1 MRTFVIVSLWRLVA
15 GFSNQH
21 YRLILLLIWFLIL
34 HEIIIQ
40 IAVGWCKWTRGFCRD
55 KAIALQL
62 KGHYYLLVSC
72 DASWL
77 TFRLYLIW
85 TADSFPSATEATLVF
100 YRFALESF
108 LNFSS
113 LSTLGLCRPI
123 SRPSWPDLLA
133 WPAQRVPCLEQRCVI
148 VVIQSL
154 LGLIN
159 DICS

>member
-62 KGHYYLLVSC
+62 KGHYYLLVFC

-77 TFRLYLIW
+77 TFRFYFW
-85 TADSFPSATEATLVF
+85 TADSLLSATEATLVL

-113 LSTLGLCRPI
+113 LSTLGILPSNIQTFVTRPLGVACPE
-123 SRPSWPDLLA
+123 S
-133 WPAQRVPCLEQRCVI
+133 
-148 VVIQSL
+148 SL
-154 LGLIN
+154 LRAEVCYCCNSKLLW
-159 DICS
+159 SYQWLLL